1 MDREGTP
8 PGSITS
14 AVNRLA
20 AGEQLTQD
28 EVFSLVYDEL
38 RRRAGSRLKGDAV
51 GAMLAPTELV
61 HAVYERMFGSGE
73 ISWQNRRHFFGCAAR
88 LMGQIMIDA
97 ARRAR
102 VSGRAI
108 PKLAARAAAASDQNP
123 GNSNQGFDTEAF
135 EQALGDLEA
144 QDAQAAEIFR
154 LRVFLGL
161 TAAEC
166 AMAIGVS
173 ERTVFREWQL
183 SCAYLAERIEK

>member
-1 MDREGTP
+1 MDHAYVEERGLVALYRT
-8 PGSITS
+8 G
-14 AVNRLA
+14 RLDPEE
-20 AGEQLTQD
+20 EQRF
-28 EVFSLVYDEL
+28 EE
-38 RRRAGSRLKGDAV
+38 
-51 GAMLAPTELV
+51 
-61 HAVYERMFGSGE
+61 
-73 ISWQNRRHFFGCAAR
+73 HFFGCAAR
-88 LMGQIMIDA
+88 VMGQIMIDA